1 MPAYSPESLGHIK
14 KMGTQADSGSL
25 PELIKGA
32 GSLGRVP
39 RRRAS
44 EEKLHGAEG
53 WGPRK
58 VPFGSQPGTDEHTH
72 VRKVTEAGWDEIV
85 PDTRTSQGAALPVG
99 APQLRASLCTP
110 RGSSKH
116 KSYCSRLP
124 TQRPAS
130 FRLQLLLS

>member
-85 PDTRTSQGAALPVG
+85 PDTRTSQAGSPCDSWDVCWAEHTEGLYLKGGDDWAYTEHVSRPV
-99 APQLRASLCTP
+99 Q
-110 RGSSKH
+110 
-116 KSYCSRLP
+116 
-124 TQRPAS
+124 Q
-130 FRLQLLLS
+130 F